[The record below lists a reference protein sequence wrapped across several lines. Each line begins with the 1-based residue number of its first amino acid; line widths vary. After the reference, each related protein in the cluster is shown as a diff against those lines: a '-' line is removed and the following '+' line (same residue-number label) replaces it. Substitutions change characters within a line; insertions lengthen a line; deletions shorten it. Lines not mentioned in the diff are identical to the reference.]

1 MASFGY
7 RFGVLQSVRLF
18 TILVKYLLFLGFLF
32 ILYQIKLKVPSYS
45 LTTVPIRNFKR
56 SLHMETQCS
65 VLNRLT
71 AMRYRSM
78 LPLDNEVGTHILYL
92 DHLPKYDFSYAL
104 KLGSKNKHLLKKKN
118 VISVVWYGNFLR
130 YVFAILE
137 DGINRKKK
145 NPLNYRKVHLYL
157 ELLASS
163 LKKWFG
169 R

>member
-104 KLGSKNKHLLKKKN
+104 KLGSKNKHLLKKKERHF
-118 VISVVWYGNFLR
+118 SRLVWKFSKICFCYT
-130 YVFAILE
+130 
-137 DGINRKKK
+137 
-145 NPLNYRKVHLYL
+145 
-157 ELLASS
+157 
-163 LKKWFG
+163 
-169 R
+169 